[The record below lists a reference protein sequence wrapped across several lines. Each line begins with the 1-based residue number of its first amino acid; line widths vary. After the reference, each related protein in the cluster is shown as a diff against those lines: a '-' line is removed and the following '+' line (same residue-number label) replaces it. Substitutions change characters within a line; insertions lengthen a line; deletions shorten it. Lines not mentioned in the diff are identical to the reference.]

1 MSVKALQDYIFTAKY
16 ACYKEDKKRRE
27 TWNEAVDRDEDM
39 MMKKYA
45 DKPEVHE
52 DIKWAYS
59 QMRKKR
65 VSGSQRALQFGGDPI
80 FKHNVKMYNCAYA
93 PIDKISFF
101 QKCMYCLL
109 CGTGVGFSVQKHH
122 IAMLPKVRKPT
133 KGVREFVVPDS
144 IEGWSDSIGVL
155 LSSYFE
161 NGPFPEYFGYEVD
174 IKYHKVRRKGS
185 KIGKTNGKSPGPE
198 PLKKCHQFIKK
209 ILDNIVDSGR
219 DFIKPIEAYDIVMH
233 IADSSISGGIRRS
246 ATIALFSVDDEEM
259 YNAKTG
265 DWFYTNPQR
274 GRSNNSAVLVR
285 NKTTWEQFD
294 RVFQSTKQYGEPGFY
309 FADDENMGT
318 NPCHNSS
325 APVLTKDGIRTI
337 GDIKIGDEIW
347 SETGW
352 TKVLN
357 KWSTGTKRVYC
368 YKTAFG
374 AFYGTEN
381 HRLVSNGEKIE
392 AKDCESIDLLRGP
405 ELNNIIH
412 NPQDVMDGLVIGDGS
427 IYKSRKM
434 PCLIIGKNDKDYNN
448 SEISYLIG
456 EAKDIKIGWY
466 EIITTITPDE
476 LPKTFERTVP
486 DRFLYGDPNKVC
498 SFLRGLY
505 SANGSICGGRVTL
518 KATSFDI
525 IESVQFMLSSVGIAS
540 YYTINKPTLVNFKNG
555 EYLCKQ
561 SYDLNISRDINKF
574 DRLIGFIQKYKSE
587 KLKNLIAGKN
597 KSTKPEQIS
606 KQIVSVEELGEEEV
620 FDITVDNKT
629 HTYWTGGCNVSNCCE
644 ISFFPYIE
652 WNGKIESDF
661 HFCNLSTINGK
672 KIKSRED
679 LLQAVKAATIIGTL
693 QAGFTDF
700 PYLGPICEAI
710 VQKEA
715 LLGVSITGI
724 MDAAELLLDE
734 NLQREGAELAKK
746 INEEIAK
753 KININPAARI
763 TCLKPEG
770 TTSCV
775 FGTSSGIHPHH
786 ARRYFRRV
794 QANTTEPV
802 YQFFKKKNKLA
813 CEKSVWSNN
822 NTDDIITFCVDVEK
836 GAILKNDL
844 PAVKMLEIVKNTQ
857 VNWVITG
864 TNVDRCIHEKCRH
877 NVSNT
882 INVKEHEWDEVEK
895 YIYNNMEFFTGVS
908 VIPFSGDKDYQQ
920 APFCEVYTPKE
931 IVDNYGDASIFAS
944 GLIVDGLK
952 VFDNNLW
959 VACDTV
965 LGIKTL
971 TEVKSPKEI
980 DENAV
985 FSEYCK
991 FEKEYAEY
999 EKYLGQVDW
1008 IRRAKQ
1014 FAERYF
1020 NNDVKK
1026 MTYCLKDVKNWKHWC
1041 DLKREYKDMDYTEMV
1056 EEEDNTKPT
1065 DLIACSGGSCEIF

>member
-52 DIKWAYS
+52 DIKWAYG

-93 PIDKISFF
+93 PIDKLSFF

-109 CGTGVGFSVQKHH
+109 CGAGVGFSVQRCH
-122 IAMLPKVRKPT
+122 INLLPKLNKPT
-133 KGVREFVVPDS
+133 KNKRTFVIQDS

-155 LSSYFE
+155 LSSYFVD
-161 NGPFPEYFGYEVD
+161 GTFPEYYGHD
-174 IKYHKVRRKGS
+174 IDFNYSLIRKKGS

-198 PLKKCHQFIKK
+198 PLRKCHKLIRN
-209 ILDNIVDSGR
+209 ILDNIVNSGR
-219 DFIKPIEAYDIVMH
+219 NFIKPIEAYDIVMH

-246 ATIALFSVDDEEM
+246 ATIALFSIDDEEM

-285 NKTTWEQFD
+285 NKTTWEEFHK
-294 RVFQSTKQYGEPGFY
+294 VFQSTKQYGEPGFY
-309 FADDENMGT
+309 FTDDENMGV
-318 NPCHNSS
+318 NPCCIPSCAS
-325 APVLTKDGIRTI
+325 LYTKTGIKKLSEVSI
-337 GDIKIGDEIW
+337 GDYIW
-347 SETGW
+347 STEGW
-352 TKVLN
+352 TKVLD
-357 KWSTGTKRVYC
+357 KWKTGIKPLYKYVIDDRTSFVSTKDHQVVVSGKKMAVDDADYIDIFE
-368 YKTAFG
+368 Y
-374 AFYGTEN
+374 TELTPPDTGIAIN
-381 HRLVSNGEKIE
+381 
-392 AKDCESIDLLRGP
+392 
-405 ELNNIIH
+405 
-412 NPQDVMDGLVIGDGS
+412 
-427 IYKSRKM
+427 
-434 PCLIIGKNDKDYNN
+434 
-448 SEISYLIG
+448 
-456 EAKDIKIGWY
+456 
-466 EIITTITPDE
+466 TITHPQ
-476 LPKTFERTVP
+476 KIKYR
-486 DRFLYGDPNKVC
+486 
-498 SFLRGLY
+498 
-505 SANGSICGGRVTL
+505 
-518 KATSFDI
+518 
-525 IESVQFMLSSVGIAS
+525 
-540 YYTINKPTLVNFKNG
+540 
-555 EYLCKQ
+555 EYL
-561 SYDLNISRDINKF
+561 
-574 DRLIGFIQKYKSE
+574 G
-587 KLKNLIAGKN
+587 
-597 KSTKPEQIS
+597 EQ
-606 KQIVSVEELGEEEV
+606 EV
-620 FDITVDNKT
+620 FDIMVDNES
-629 HTYWTGGCNVSNCCE
+629 HTFYANGCNVSNCE
-644 ISFFPYIE
+644 ISFYPYIE

-672 KIKSRED
+672 KIKSKED
-679 LLQAVKAATIIGTL
+679 LLQAVRAATIIGTL

-700 PYLGPICEAI
+700 PYLGPICETI
-710 VQKEA
+710 VRKEA

-724 MDAAELLLDE
+724 MDAANILLDE
-734 NLQREGAELAKK
+734 NIQKEGAELAKK
-746 INEEIAK
+746 VNKEIAE

-794 QANTTEPV
+794 QANTTENV
-802 YQFFKKKNKLA
+802 YQFFKKRNELA

-844 PAVKMLEIVKNTQ
+844 PALKMLEIVKNTQ
-857 VNWVITG
+857 INWVLTG
-864 TNVDRCIHEKCRH
+864 TNIDRCIHEKCRH

-882 INVKEHEWDEVEK
+882 INVKENEWDDVEK
-895 YIYNNMEFFTGVS
+895 YIYNNREYFTGVS

-920 APFCEVYTPKE
+920 APFCEVYTPEE
-931 IVDNYGDASIFAS
+931 IVENYGDASIFAS

-952 VFDNNLW
+952 VFDDNLW
-959 VACDTV
+959 IACDAV
-965 LGIKTL
+965 LGIKNL
-971 TEVKSPKEI
+971 EEVKPPEKI
-980 DENAV
+980 DETAT
-985 FSEYCK
+985 FSEYSK

-999 EKYLGQVDW
+999 EKYLGQLDW

-1014 FAERYF
+1014 FANRYF
-1020 NNDVKK
+1020 NDDVRK

-1041 DLKREYKDMDYTEMV
+1041 DLKREYKDVDYTEMV
-1056 EEEDNTKPT
+1056 EEDDNTRPT